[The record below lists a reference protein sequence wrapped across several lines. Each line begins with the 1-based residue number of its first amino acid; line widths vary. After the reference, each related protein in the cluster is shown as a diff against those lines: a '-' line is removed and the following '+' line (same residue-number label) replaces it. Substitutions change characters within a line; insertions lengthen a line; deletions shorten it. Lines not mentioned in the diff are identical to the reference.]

1 MTPEKPS
8 QQAFKVPPTSGL
20 KHFFLAFQYS
30 IQGLRAAFKHEE
42 AIRQELL
49 CLVVLVPSAFFLGDN
64 LLEIAILLM
73 VLLNVLAL
81 ELLNSALE
89 TIIDKTVPE
98 YNELAGRAKDM
109 GSAAVFV
116 ALCIVGIVWS
126 LIFWRNV
133 IS

>member
-1 MTPEKPS
+1 
-8 QQAFKVPPTSGL
+8 L

-30 IQGLRAAFKHEE
+30 FQGLRAAFRHEE

-49 CLVVLVPSAFFLGDN
+49 FMVVLVPGAFILGEN
-64 LLEIAILLM
+64 LLETAILLL

-116 ALCIVGIVWS
+116 ALCIAGIVWS
-126 LIFWRNV
+126 LIFWENI